1 MGRVEVV
8 GRNSPFYSV
17 NERTCSLLCPL
28 LEHIWLILLTLPATL
43 QGYSMLDALDALDAL
58 FFLVME
64 AIKPNLFF
72 FVKSFK
78 VLLC

>member
-1 MGRVEVV
+1 
-8 GRNSPFYSV
+8 
-17 NERTCSLLCPL
+17 
-28 LEHIWLILLTLPATL
+28 
-43 QGYSMLDALDALDAL
+43 MLDALDALDAL